1 MFFLF
6 QLIMTRIDFHSNVS
20 NKLGYACRLAYKAYS
35 TQCQVVILTPDETA
49 LDALDKTLWTMTELD
64 FIPHARV
71 NDPIAAQS
79 PIVLADQ
86 RATAF
91 PHHQI
96 LINLTQNSLA
106 DFAQFERVI
115 EIVSKE
121 EQDIAAGRERYKF
134 YKQRGYPLNHY
145 IRQ

>member
-1 MFFLF
+1 
-6 QLIMTRIDFHSNVS
+6 MTRIDFHSNVS
-20 NKLGYACRLAYKAYS
+20 NKLSYVCRLVYKAYTAQS
-35 TQCQVVILTPDETA
+35 QVVILLPDEA
-49 LDALDKTLWTMTELD
+49 AIEALDKTLWTLTELD
-64 FIPHARV
+64 FIPHARLS
-71 NDPIAAQS
+71 DPVAAQS
-79 PIVLADQ
+79 PIVLATKHQ
-86 RATAF
+86 NQF

-96 LINLTQNSLA
+96 LINLSNDSLN

-121 EQDIAAGRERYKF
+121 EQDILAGRERYKF